1 MNQVTMGTRIGWTNE
16 EFSKIEF
23 GDKRLKVRFL
33 KIATQFSKKSEA
45 PINQACEDWADTKAA
60 YRFFNNQKVSSGKI
74 LSEHCKRTKIRAEY
88 LDTILAIQDT
98 CYLSYTNHP
107 KTEGLCKIRG
117 NVKGLVMHTAFGV
130 SPAGLPIGILH
141 QKIWSRKPD
150 LKKSRN
156 YRFIPIEE
164 KEPFKWI
171 NALRE
176 TVNLLTSS
184 QQKKKIISIA
194 DREADVFEFMVEHK
208 NLGTSFII
216 RAKSNRPINKNKK
229 RSKTKENLW
238 EHMEKLQPS
247 AVLEVE
253 VPEKKG
259 QPKRIAK
266 VMLRFSQ
273 VKFQPPANKTKNKDG
288 ELSSLEVNVVFVKEF
303 DAPKNVEVLEWM
315 LLTDMPIEKE
325 EDAIQVINFY
335 KIRWAVED
343 YHKILKSGCTIEK
356 CRFQTAA
363 RLIRYISLMS
373 VIAWRLYYITHVAR
387 SSERNTNCTK
397 ILAEYEWK
405 ALYLKMNSTKLLPN
419 EPPTIVQVIRWI
431 AKLGGFLGR
440 KNDNNPGITVI
451 WRGWA
456 RFMEIVDDYL
466 LFFNSKLVG
475 NS

>member
-1 MNQVTMGTRIGWTNE
+1 MNKIKTVSSIDWTNE
-16 EFSKIEF
+16 EFSEIEF

-33 KIATQFSKKSEA
+33 KIAKQFSKKSEA

-60 YRFFNNQKVSSGKI
+60 YRFFDNKKVSSENI
-74 LSEHCKRTKIRAEY
+74 ISEHCKRTKIRAEY

-107 KTEGLCKIRG
+107 KTEGLCNITG
-117 NVKGLVMHTAFGV
+117 NVKGLVMHTAFAI
-130 SPAGLPIGILH
+130 SPDGLPIGILH

-156 YRFIPIEE
+156 YRFVPIEE

-171 NALRE
+171 YALRE
-176 TVNLLTSS
+176 SIKLLTSS
-184 QQKKKIISIA
+184 QKKKKIISIA
-194 DREADVFEFMVEHK
+194 DREADVFEFMTEHK
-208 NLGTSFII
+208 KLGASFII
-216 RAKSNRPINKNKK
+216 RAKSNRPINKDKK
-229 RSKTKENLW
+229 RSKTKEKLW
-238 EHMEKLQPS
+238 EYMEKIKAS
-247 AVLEVE
+247 AILKVK

-266 VMLRFSQ
+266 VTLTFSQ

-303 DAPKNVEVLEWM
+303 DAPKNTEALEWM
-315 LLTDMPIEKE
+315 LLTDIPIERI
-325 EDAIQVINFY
+325 EDAILIIDYY
-335 KIRWAVED
+335 KLRWAIED
-343 YHKILKSGCTIEK
+343 YHKVLKSGCTIEK
-356 CRFQTAA
+356 CRFQTAE

-373 VIAWRLYYITHVAR
+373 IIAWRLYYITHVSR
-387 SSERNTNCTK
+387 ISEHNANCTE
-397 ILAEYEWK
+397 ILSDYEWK
-405 ALYLKMNSTKLLPN
+405 ALYIKMNPTKRLPK
-419 EPPTIVQVIRWI
+419 EPPTIAQAIRWI
-431 AKLGGFLGR
+431 AQLGGFLGR

-456 RFMEIVDDYL
+456 RLMEIVDNYL
-466 LFFNSKLVG
+466 LFFNPKLVG